1 MSSVIINDSLFTAKG
16 FLISTDKN
24 LLDFNVIHHYLGQ
37 ESYWA
42 KGIPAE
48 RLQRAIDNSM
58 CFGVYYHKK
67 QIGFARMITDH
78 ATFGYLADVFILD
91 EYRNQGLSK
100 WLVQTI
106 TQHPDLQGLRRW
118 SLATRDAH
126 GLYAQ
131 FGFTP
136 IEKPELWMQIYQP
149 YQTVNQ
155 N

>member
-1 MSSVIINDSLFTAKG
+1 MSTVINDSHFAAKG

-24 LLDFNVIHHYLGQ
+24 LLDFNVIYNYLAQ

-42 KGIPAE
+42 KGIPE
-48 RLQRAIDNSM
+48 DKLRRAIVNSI
-58 CFGVYYHKK
+58 CFGVYHEQK
-67 QIGFARMITDH
+67 QIGFARVITDE
-78 ATFGYLADVFILD
+78 ATFGYLADVFILP
-91 EYRNQGLSK
+91 EYRKLGLSK

-106 TQHPDLQGLRRW
+106 TQYPAFEGLRRW

-126 GLYAQ
+126 SLYAQ

-136 IEKPELWMQIYQP
+136 VDKPELWMQIYQP